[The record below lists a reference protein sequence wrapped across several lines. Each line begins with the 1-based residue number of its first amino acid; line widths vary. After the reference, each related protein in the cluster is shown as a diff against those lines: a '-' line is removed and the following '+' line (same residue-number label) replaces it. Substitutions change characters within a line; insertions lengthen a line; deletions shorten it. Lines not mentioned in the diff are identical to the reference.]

1 MPKKLHVAT
10 SSENERGIGPGSPR
24 FPSVH
29 FAKNRLGRRV
39 LRAQNKSPRVAQSG
53 LGSEGILIYTLG
65 GVFGGFQGKKTT
77 TFWTPKSTLRTPS
90 SHPLDGGVLDPNRPN
105 PKRSGEVSVLYPA
118 VTASSAIRTDSIPSS
133 LVRTPWDPLRTPPGG
148 PSWIL
153 WNLAL
158 LALWPIYRKPPK
170 TPNRANPRG

>member
-1 MPKKLHVAT
+1 MLLQVAKMSEELVPDPPDFRVYISPKTGSVGGCSGPKT
-10 SSENERGIGPGSPR
+10 S
-24 FPSVH
+24 
-29 FAKNRLGRRV
+29 RLG
-39 LRAQNKSPRVAQSG
+39 LRNLG

-148 PSWIL
+148 PSWIFRDF
-153 WNLAL
+153 AL

-170 TPNRANPRG
+170 PAKS